1 MSVVMLRRATRD
13 LRPTV
18 LWYGLGLFLY
28 AVSIILLF
36 PAIREDTEMIN
47 QYLESFPAAV
57 RAAFGI
63 SDMGTLAGF
72 VGAEYLNV
80 VWPLIVG
87 VFVIMTGAGLIAME
101 IDRGTVEFWLSVPE
115 TRTRLLLGKL
125 GAFLAGI
132 VALVAIT
139 LLGLVIGGA
148 LVGETIGPAP
158 LLATGVVLLS
168 FPVAV
173 GGYSVLLS
181 SLSADRGRP
190 AGLAAGI
197 TLLCYILW
205 VVSSLSARWDWLRY
219 LSIFTPFKPQDALAS
234 GTIPVGVLVL
244 FAIGVVSALGAL
256 VIFQRRDVIA

>member
-13 LRPTV
+13 LQFTV

-28 AVSIILLF
+28 GVFILLLY
-36 PAIREDTEMIN
+36 PTVRDNTEMLD
-47 QYLESFPAAV
+47 QYLQAFPPAV
-57 RAAFGI
+57 QAAFGI
-63 SDMGTLAGF
+63 SDMGTFAGF

-87 VFVIMTGAGLIAME
+87 VFVIMTGAGLVAQE

-148 LVGETIGPAP
+148 LVGEAIGPAP

-181 SLSADRGRP
+181 SLSSDRGRP

-197 TLLCYILW
+197 TLLFYVLW
-205 VVSSLSARWDWLRY
+205 VVSSLSERWDWLRY
-219 LSIFTPFKPQDALAS
+219 LSIFTAFEPQEALAS
-234 GTIPVGVLVL
+234 GTIPIGVLVL
-244 FAIGVVSALGAL
+244 FAIGIVSALGAL
-256 VIFQRRDVIA
+256 VIFERRDVIA